1 MKKKALSLLLALAFC
16 LALPIPASANSAEP
30 PYLTILV
37 EHPPADLKLTLTL
50 GEGSLQESYT
60 LQQDSLLWE
69 GYYRFYI
76 HIWSPWAPAGTEP
89 QTASLLVE
97 NGGTHFSLSV
107 EPKGFSYSHNLVT
120 LDLANQ
126 RLLYGQPWWR
136 QPLLIF
142 LRVSLTLVPE
152 GLVTLIFG
160 FRPKR
165 TWVGL
170 PLVERVGQ
178 LGVNL
183 CIYCVASP
191 TALEPYAALIYL
203 GLLLYTPMEI
213 LVLVAEAIAFSR
225 LLKEHRKRRAVGYA
239 FVANLFSWALG
250 GALLAVLPL

>member
-1 MKKKALSLLLALAFC
+1 MKKKALSLLLALAFY

-136 QPLLIF
+136 QPLLVVLRVALTLALEGLIFYLWGYQEKRSWIIF
-142 LRVSLTLVPE
+142 LVVN
-152 GLVTLIFG
+152 LVTQF
-160 FRPKR
+160 
-165 TWVGL
+165 
-170 PLVERVGQ
+170 
-178 LGVNL
+178 GVNIAIL
-183 CIYCVASP
+183 CFLPAASR
-191 TALEPYAALIYL
+191 TYDAMWAKV
-203 GLLLYTPMEI
+203 LLYGPME
-213 LVLVAEAIAFSR
+213 VLVILLEAIALPL
-225 LLKEHRKRRAVGYA
+225 LLKEQRKGTAVGCS
-239 FVANLFSWALG
+239 VMANILSWFLG
-250 GALLAVLPL
+250 AVLLSLLPV

>member
-1 MKKKALSLLLALAFC
+1 MKKKARALLLALALC
-16 LALPIPASANSAEP
+16 LLVPLPASANGVEP

-37 EHPPADLKLTLTL
+37 ENPPADLQLTLTVVD
-50 GEGSLQESYT
+50 ETSQEEHVLSHDT
-60 LQQDSLLWE
+60 RLWE
-69 GYYRFYI
+69 RYFRFYS

-142 LRVSLTLVPE
+142 LRVSLTLVLE
-152 GLVTLIFG
+152 GLVFLLFG
-160 FRPKR
+160 YRQKR
-165 TWVGL
+165 SW
-170 PLVERVGQ
+170 LVFLLVNLVTQ

-213 LVLVAEAIAFSR
+213 LVLVAEAIAFPR
-225 LLKEHRKRRAVGYA
+225 LVKEHRKRRAVGYA